1 MRKRYIALIVAAFIV
16 AIILTRPKW
25 NVEAEPR
32 GSAAGSSPAI
42 EHAPLREGDEK
53 ANGFDTSMEAHE
65 SVPELDADYDTH
77 KWSSWLKAGQE
88 TSL

>member
-1 MRKRYIALIVAAFIV
+1 MRKRYIVLIVAAFIV

-25 NVEAEPR
+25 NVESDLR
-32 GSAAGSSPAI
+32 GSASGSSPAI

-65 SVPELDADYDTH
+65 SVPHLDVEYDSK
-77 KWSSWLKAGQE
+77 KWSSWLKASE
-88 TSL
+88 DFEL

>member
-1 MRKRYIALIVAAFIV
+1 MRKRYIVLIVAAFIV

-25 NVEAEPR
+25 IVEIESK
-32 GSAAGSSPAI
+32 GSAAGSAPTI

-65 SVPELDADYDTH
+65 SVPDLDVEYDSQ
-77 KWSSWLKAGQE
+77 KWSSWLKASE
-88 TSL
+88 NLEL

>member
-1 MRKRYIALIVAAFIV
+1 MRKRYIVLIVAAFIV

-25 NVEAEPR
+25 NVEIEPK

-42 EHAPLREGDEK
+42 EHAPLRDGDEK

-65 SVPELDADYDTH
+65 SVPDWDVEYDSQ
-77 KWSSWLKAGQE
+77 KWSSWLKASE
-88 TSL
+88 NLEL